1 MFDADVDA
9 DADLAHESWADFVR
23 QVERLANAPEHG
35 YRAIL
40 LVGLRVQDGVV
51 RLTGG
56 ASPPSIR
63 QVNGEHLTE
72 AQLHAW
78 RNAMLASAAESL
90 DRVVDSIL
98 EARTLKAAG
107 ALQ

>member
-1 MFDADVDA
+1 MDTADET
-9 DADLAHESWADFVR
+9 AHLGWAEFVR
-23 QVERLANAPEHG
+23 QVERLANQPEHG

-56 ASPPSIR
+56 ASPPAIR
-63 QVNGEHLTE
+63 QTNNEPLTD

-90 DRVVDSIL
+90 DRVVDSII
-98 EARTLKAAG
+98 EARTLRASG
-107 ALQ
+107 LLQ